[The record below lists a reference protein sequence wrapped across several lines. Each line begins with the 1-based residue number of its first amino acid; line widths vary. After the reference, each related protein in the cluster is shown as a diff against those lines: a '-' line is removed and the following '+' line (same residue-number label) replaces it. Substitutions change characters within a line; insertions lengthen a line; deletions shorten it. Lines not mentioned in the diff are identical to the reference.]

1 MNMHVLFVQL
11 TVLEE
16 GDGPSI
22 TSDEPDEEDDTT
34 TTTTTTTTIAAT
46 TTTSASPSRGSSQSA
61 STEDLSSAK
70 KKPPPS
76 RISGSGLRAPT
87 AGKREQIS
95 PMLSFHVPHFAILIL
110 HSAL

>member
-1 MNMHVLFVQL
+1 MHVLFAQL

-22 TSDEPDEEDDTT
+22 TSDEPDEEDD

-76 RISGSGLRAPT
+76 RISGSGLRIPT

-95 PMLSFHVPHFAILIL
+95 PMLSFHVPHFAIFIL
-110 HSAL
+110 PSAL